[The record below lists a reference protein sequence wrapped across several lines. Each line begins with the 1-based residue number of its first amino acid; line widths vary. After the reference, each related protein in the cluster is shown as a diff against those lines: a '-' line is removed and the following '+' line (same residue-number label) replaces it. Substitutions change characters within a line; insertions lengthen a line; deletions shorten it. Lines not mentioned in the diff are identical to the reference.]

1 MTNVFVPKLYV
12 FTKEYNPKLADF
24 FGEEN
29 LKVIDLTKLDRLDNT
44 NSNAVFQVANFF
56 FANCYMLTII
66 ENYRADIL
74 TFLSICG
81 TGNKVFRADTPDDE
95 NDFITLS
102 QMVENVG
109 ELSRNYEHFAYS
121 MEVLVEDAAA
131 VLEQT
136 EYDELNETFMNAQSN
151 FSYFEDML
159 HDSLKYKVKSL
170 QLATA

>member
-1 MTNVFVPKLYV
+1 MKNVFVPKLYV
-12 FTKEYNPKLADF
+12 FTKEYIPKLADF

-29 LKVIDLTKLDRLDNT
+29 LKVIDLTTLDRLDNP

-56 FANCYMLTII
+56 YAHCDVLTII
-66 ENYRADIL
+66 ENYRTDIL

-81 TGNKVFRADTPDDE
+81 TSNKVFRVDTPDDE

-109 ELSRNYEHFAYS
+109 ELSRNYENFAYS
-121 MEVLVEDAAA
+121 MEVLVEDAAS

-136 EYDELNETFMNAQSN
+136 EYEELNETFANAQSN

>member
-29 LKVIDLTKLDRLDNT
+29 LKVIDLTTLDRLDNT

-56 FANCYMLTII
+56 FANCDMLTII
-66 ENYRADIL
+66 EDYKENAL

-81 TGNKVFRADTPDDE
+81 TGNKVFRVDTPDDE
-95 NDFITLS
+95 SDFITLS

-109 ELSRNYEHFAYS
+109 KLSRNYDSFAYS
-121 MEVLVEDAAA
+121 MDVLVEDAGA

-151 FSYFEDML
+151 FSYFEEML
-159 HDSLKYKVKSL
+159 HESLKYKVKSL